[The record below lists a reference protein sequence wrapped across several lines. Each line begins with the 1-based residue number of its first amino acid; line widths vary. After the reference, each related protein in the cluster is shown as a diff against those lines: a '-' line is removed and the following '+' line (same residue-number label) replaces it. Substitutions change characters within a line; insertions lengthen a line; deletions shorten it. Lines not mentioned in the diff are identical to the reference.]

1 MVYVQK
7 IEIFFLI
14 ISEGIKLQI
23 YYLNKATQNK
33 FITMSKSAAAT
44 TNYNIYAEF
53 AHYQVRRAKQSGNL
67 VSVYIPRIHNKFNN
81 AAVNHVFGE
90 LFGIVQRIDNVSVKT
105 PDGIDTQFHSAFVY
119 YVPYQR
125 IADES
130 SVRINPNLN
139 TPYMRK
145 HYNQPNPKVRNSEF
159 WMLLP
164 NNSKVPDTDMSLDH
178 IRAKLAELEPR
189 VVDNEEESASLKA
202 YRQFYEEIEAKQ
214 RGAIP
219 LYQDTKINVHQLVQ
233 NIKLM
238 EQRLDTPKETEQQSE

>member
-1 MVYVQK
+1 MK
-7 IEIFFLI
+7 ELT
-14 ISEGIKLQI
+14 S
-23 YYLNKATQNK
+23 NPTQNK

-44 TNYNIYAEF
+44 NYSIYSEF
-53 AHYQVRRAKQSGNL
+53 AHYPVHHAKQSGDL

-81 AAVNHVFGE
+81 AAVHHVFGE
-90 LFGIVQRIDNVSVKT
+90 LYGIVQRVDNVSVKT
-105 PDGIDTQFHSAFVY
+105 PDGTDTQFHSAFVY
-119 YVPYQR
+119 YVPYPRNDLIQR
-125 IADES
+125 IAEDK

-164 NNSKVPDTDMSLDH
+164 NNSKVPDTDMPLDQIH
-178 IRAKLAELEPR
+178 AKLVELEPR

-238 EQRLDTPKETEQQSE
+238 EQRLDAPKEAEQQSE

>member
-1 MVYVQK
+1 MKELTSNPNQ
-7 IEIFFLI
+7 
-14 ISEGIKLQI
+14 
-23 YYLNKATQNK
+23 TK
-33 FITMSKSAAAT
+33 FITMSKAAAA
-44 TNYNIYAEF
+44 TNYNIYSEF
-53 AHYQVRRAKQSGNL
+53 AQCPVRREKQSDNR
-67 VSVYIPRIHNKFNN
+67 VSVYIPRIHNKFNT
-81 AAVNHVFGE
+81 AAVHHVFGE
-90 LFGIVQRIDNVSVKT
+90 LYGIVQRVDNVSVKT
-105 PDGIDTQFHSAFVY
+105 SDGIDTQFHSAFVY
-119 YVPYQR
+119 YVPYLRNDLIQR
-125 IADES
+125 ITEDK

-145 HYNQPNPKVRNSEF
+145 HYNQPNPKVRTTEY
-159 WMLLP
+159 WLLLP

-202 YRQFYEEIEAKQ
+202 YCEFYEEIEAKQ

-238 EQRLDTPKETEQQSE
+238 EQRLDAPKEAEQQSE

>member
-1 MVYVQK
+1 LKELTSNPNQ
-7 IEIFFLI
+7 
-14 ISEGIKLQI
+14 
-23 YYLNKATQNK
+23 TK
-33 FITMSKSAAAT
+33 FITMSKAAAAT
-44 TNYNIYAEF
+44 NYTEIA
-53 AHYQVRRAKQSGNL
+53 QCPVRREKQSDNR

-81 AAVNHVFGE
+81 AAVHHVFGE

-105 PDGIDTQFHSAFVY
+105 PDGTDTQFHSAFVY
-119 YVPYQR
+119 YDPYPRNDLIQR
-125 IADES
+125 IAEEN

-139 TPYMRK
+139 TTYMRK

-164 NNSKVPDTDMSLDH
+164 NNSKVPDTDMPLDQIH
-178 IRAKLAELEPR
+178 AKLVELEPR
-189 VVDNEEESASLKA
+189 VVGNEEETASLNA

-238 EQRLDTPKETEQQSE
+238 EQRLDTPKEAEQQNE